1 MAKKKVS
8 YAWESF
14 MENFFERL
22 SYMQWHDGINPD
34 VVLGLNEEE
43 QRAAEDLL
51 IESVERDDM
60 WPTRGLAALKSKKA
74 IPVLKKKVENSQG
87 IIRLRNA
94 FALEMIQQ
102 EGKYLP
108 VIIEE
113 LKNNPSH
120 YDRLEAAMNLRH
132 FPSKQA
138 VQALYEGMRDEE
150 YLVRYHSSESLLKI
164 YGLVPDI
171 VQYDEIFSLIVTKT
185 KEGKN
190 TEEEYAKAI
199 KLLKEKF
206 KNKTFESYTNKE

>member
-1 MAKKKVS
+1 
-8 YAWESF
+8 
-14 MENFFERL
+14 
-22 SYMQWHDGINPD
+22 
-34 VVLGLNEEE
+34 
-43 QRAAEDLL
+43 
-51 IESVERDDM
+51 M

-94 FALEMIQQ
+94 FALEKIQQ

-120 YDRLEAAMNLRH
+120 YERLEAAMNLRH
-132 FPSKQA
+132 FPSQQA
-138 VQALYEGMRDEE
+138 VQALYEGVRDKE
-150 YLVRYHSSESLLKI
+150 YLVRYHCSESLLKI

-171 VQYDEIFSLIVTKT
+171 AQHDEVFSYIVRESKD
-185 KEGKN
+185 GQN
-190 TEEEYAKAI
+190 TEEEYAKAV

-206 KNKTFESYTNKE
+206 KNKTLKPYTNKE